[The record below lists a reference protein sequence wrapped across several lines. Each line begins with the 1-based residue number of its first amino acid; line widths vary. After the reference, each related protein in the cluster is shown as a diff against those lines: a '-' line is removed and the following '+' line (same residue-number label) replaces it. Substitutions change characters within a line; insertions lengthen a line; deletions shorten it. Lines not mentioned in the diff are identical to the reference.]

1 MISEVFRKFIDDHK
15 SGLGIV
21 ELPTSIGKTF
31 STFECIAKYTQE
43 WAEYKQTHKRNGD
56 FRQIIVVTP
65 LKKNLQA
72 SNKEVD
78 ELDGLERAYDRLGR
92 RTEYREEVL
101 FLDSITD
108 ILRNNTYMLS
118 NPGTKIPAFIQQM
131 PSFGN
136 LQNKIKL
143 FEAYDVF
150 KNDREFTNKI
160 NDEARKGYFEFR
172 RKICQAYKQEKN
184 INENLTLTDIADRE
198 GYDWIYR
205 LFPDLLIPR
214 CKVMLMSF
222 KKLIDGRVYEKPSC
236 AFMSDQFLKNKII
249 FIDEFDSTKHTIKD
263 SLAEEQSE
271 DHVDFLQLF
280 NSIFSGSKNLWL
292 SDTFRQLDS
301 TFEDR
306 HNLQKLVEIAERRR
320 SDYMLDH
327 AYQTSEDMKDG
338 AQTFIFNDN
347 ATRTISK
354 TSPGLQLIVRETGW
368 GRASLLMCR
377 SSEKK
382 EGDFYLEATIR
393 WITGFLK
400 RFANYTLHMATLYA
414 RHQNEQRKDGNMPQL
429 SMEDAFRSYLY
440 QYGIS
445 RDEMALNAQT
455 KFLFSLSD
463 ASNISRKTKRGELRQ
478 GYDFYLDGFTY
489 YSLLDGAHHNDNTI
503 ISMVDIPHTAESML
517 AKMSNNALVI
527 GLSATAAIPSA
538 TGNYNLGWIEE
549 NINDYIDVI
558 SEYPEIDEEV
568 TNFLHQRHQPY
579 REGNIKVC
587 THVIDNG
594 KIAQNKE
601 NLYGGDR
608 RTPAPA
614 LSDFKKETAITI
626 EKYIQGSL
634 VNVNPSERDYCVLR
648 YYNLMKVIKDFA
660 QKKHMQSLLYM
671 GTKSAEGDD
680 GADNPSGKDK
690 FDRWVIKKIIDAVNH
705 ELGLKGS
712 SEEISCDY
720 LYSMDFETSKERI
733 KRRLA
738 DTDENGNPKVPER
751 LVIISAYQSIAT
763 GQNLQYCAPAMY
775 AQQCCKLVPRGGQ
788 NENSYLEKDIDGIY
802 LGDITNLVSNFVKG
816 KLTEKELIGSVF
828 QAEELTA
835 AYEISQETKEDS
847 IQAAFNHLNET
858 FGEKNVLRDCES
870 IRSERTRTVIQAVGR
885 IGRSNMRCQEIN
897 IYIDSSVLNGLHL
910 PTLKRRYRTP
920 EMDALIQEFIRSSKT
935 VLNDETTKILNKAA
949 SKADNTAE
957 VINRRRSSANH
968 EGEWE
973 PGIMK
978 WWQDIREIVKKYP
991 TASYEEYQGNDFI
1004 QESYIDNG
1012 GTPINSYLFSVNN
1025 RYYNHQRVWFG
1036 DAESFKNADKKHRPY
1051 KINEAPFIC
1060 TMDED
1065 NARLQTILAYP
1076 GLRSW
1081 WKEQGYADTIKA
1093 QPYIM
1098 SPYLYTEIYKGTLGE
1113 TAGKYILEKETGII
1127 LDDITDPCKFEKADY
1142 VIHDRP
1148 DEYVDFKHYGIATM
1162 KDGAQEFDNI
1172 IKKLDNIN
1180 GKRMYVINLLKGG
1193 SEGML
1198 ERSQR
1203 FRDGRIVVIP
1213 WMIDDKGNVNNDLK
1227 KELLI
1232 NG

>member
-1 MISEVFRKFIDDHK
+1 MISEVFRKFIDDHQ

-72 SNKEVD
+72 SSKEAD

-92 RTEYREEVL
+92 RTEYGEEVL

-108 ILRNNTYMLS
+108 ILRDNYNLLTY
-118 NPGTKIPAFIQQM
+118 PGIKIPSFIQQL
-131 PSFGN
+131 PSFNN

-143 FEAYDVF
+143 FEKYDYF
-150 KNDREFTNKI
+150 KSDRDLTNKI

-172 RKICQAYKQEKN
+172 RNICQAYKQEKE
-184 INENLTLTDIADRE
+184 IKENLTLTDIADKE
-198 GYDWIYR
+198 GYDWVFK

-249 FIDEFDSTKHTIKD
+249 FVDEFDSTKHTIKD

-280 NSIFSGSKNLWL
+280 NSIYSGSKTYWL
-292 SDTFRQLDS
+292 SDTFRYIDS

-306 HNLQKLVEIAERRR
+306 HNLQKLIEIAERRR

-327 AYQTSEDMKDG
+327 AYQTSENMKDG

-368 GRASLLMCR
+368 GRASLMMCR
-377 SSEKK
+377 SAEKK
-382 EGDFYLEATIR
+382 DGDFNLESTTR

-400 RFANYTLHMATLYA
+400 RFADYALHMATLYA
-414 RHQNEQRKDGNMPQL
+414 RDQNEKRKGTDKPEL
-429 SMEDAFRSYLY
+429 SIEDAFRSYLY

-445 RDEMALNAQT
+445 RDEMVLNAQT

-463 ASNISRKTKRGELRQ
+463 ASKISRQTKRGELRQ

-503 ISMVDIPHTAESML
+503 ISMVDIPRTAESML

-527 GLSATAAIPSA
+527 GLSATAAIPSV
-538 TGNYNLGWIEE
+538 TGNYNLEWIEE
-549 NINDYIDVI
+549 NIHDYIDVI
-558 SEYPEIDEEV
+558 SEYPEINEEV
-568 TNFLHQRHQPY
+568 TSFLHQRHLPY
-579 REGNIKVC
+579 REGNIIVS

-594 KIAQNKE
+594 KIAMNRD
-601 NLYGGDR
+601 NLYGDGR

-614 LSDFKKETAITI
+614 LFDFKEKTALTI
-626 EKYIQGSL
+626 EKYIQCSL

-648 YYNLMKVIKDFA
+648 YYNLMRVIKDFA
-660 QKKHMQSLLYM
+660 QKKYMQSLLYM
-671 GTKSAEGDD
+671 GTKSAEGDE

-690 FDRWVIKKIIDAVNH
+690 FDRWVIKKLVDAVNYD
-705 ELGLKGS
+705 LGLN
-712 SEEISCDY
+712 EEEKISCDY
-720 LYSMDFETSKERI
+720 LYSTDFEVSKERI
-733 KRRLA
+733 KRRLS
-738 DTDENGNPKVPER
+738 DTDDNGKTKAPER

-763 GQNLQYCAPAMY
+763 GQNLQYCAPSMY

-788 NENSYLEKDIDGIY
+788 NESSYIEKDIDGIY

-816 KLTEKELIGSVF
+816 KLTEKELIGSIF

-885 IGRSNMRCQEIN
+885 IGRSNMRCKEIN

-920 EMDALIQEFIRSSKT
+920 EMEALIQEYIRST
-935 VLNDETTKILNKAA
+935 RTILDDETSKILNRAA

-957 VINRRRSSANH
+957 IINRRRSSANH

-978 WWQDIREIVKKYP
+978 WWQDMREIVKKHP
-991 TASYEEYQGNDFI
+991 TASYEDYQDNEFI
-1004 QESYIDNG
+1004 KENYIDNG

-1025 RYYNHQRVWFG
+1025 RYYKHQRVWFG
-1036 DAESFKNADKKHRPY
+1036 DAESFKNADTKRRPY
-1051 KINEAPFIC
+1051 KMNEAPFIC

-1065 NARLQTILAYP
+1065 NARLQNILAYP

-1113 TAGKYILEKETGII
+1113 TAGKYILEKETGLI
-1127 LDDITDPCKFEKADY
+1127 LDDITDPCKFEKADF

-1180 GKRMYVINLLKGG
+1180 GKRMYIINLLKGG

-1213 WMIDDKGNVNNDLK
+1213 WIIDDSANVNNDLK

>member
-43 WAEYKQTHKRNGD
+43 WAEYKSTHKRNGEY
-56 FRQIIVVTP
+56 RQIIVVTP
-65 LKKNLQA
+65 LKKNLQN
-72 SNKEVD
+72 SNEESE
-78 ELDGLERAYDRLGR
+78 ELDGLEKAYDGLGR
-92 RTEYREEVL
+92 RAYYKEEVL
-101 FLDSITD
+101 FLDSITE
-108 ILRNNTYMLS
+108 ILRKNS
-118 NPGTKIPAFIQQM
+118 NLLNYPGKKIPAFIQQM

-143 FEAYDVF
+143 FEAYDYF

-160 NDEARKGYFEFR
+160 NEEARKGYSDFR
-172 RKICQAYKQEKN
+172 GKICQAYKQEKN
-184 INENLTLTDIADRE
+184 INETPTLTDIADKE
-198 GYDWIYR
+198 GYDWIFR

-263 SLAEEQSE
+263 SLAEKQSKGN
-271 DHVDFLQLF
+271 VDFLQLF
-280 NSIFSGSKNLWL
+280 NTIYSGSKNLWL
-292 SDTFRQLDS
+292 SDTFLQIDS
-301 TFEDR
+301 TFEER

-327 AYQTSEDMKDG
+327 AYQTSDDMKNG

-354 TSPGLQLIVRETGW
+354 ISSGLQLIVRETGR
-368 GRASLLMCR
+368 GRASLMMCR
-377 SSEKK
+377 STEKK
-382 EGDFYLEATIR
+382 DGDFYLEATIR

-400 RFANYTLHMATLYA
+400 QFANYTLHMATRYA
-414 RHQNEQRKDGNMPQL
+414 RQQNEKRKDGNIPQL
-429 SMEDAFRSYLY
+429 SMEDAFCSYLY
-440 QYGIS
+440 QYNIS
-445 RDEMALNAQT
+445 RDEMVLNAQT

-538 TGNYNLGWIEE
+538 TGNYNLEWIEE

-568 TNFLHQRHQPY
+568 ANFLHQRHQPY

-601 NLYGGDR
+601 NLYGDGLG
-608 RTPAPA
+608 TPAPA
-614 LSDFKKETAITI
+614 LSEFKEKTAITI
-626 EKYIQGSL
+626 EKYIHGSL
-634 VNVNPSERDYCVLR
+634 INVNPKEIDYCVLR

-660 QKKHMQSLLYM
+660 QRKHMQSLLYM
-671 GTKSAEGDD
+671 GTKAAEGNED
-680 GADNPSGKDK
+680 ADVSSGGDK
-690 FDRWVIKKIIDAVNH
+690 FDKWVIKRIIKAVNY
-705 ELGLKGS
+705 ELGLEGHEK
-712 SEEISCDY
+712 ISCDY
-720 LYSMDFETSKERI
+720 LYSMDFEASKERI
-733 KRRLA
+733 RRRLA
-738 DTDENGNPKVPER
+738 DTDENGKPKVPER

-763 GQNLQYCAPAMY
+763 GQNLQYCAPSMY
-775 AQQCCKLVPRGGQ
+775 AQHCCKLVPRGGQ
-788 NENSYLEKDIDGIY
+788 NESSYIEKDIDGIY

-816 KLTEKELIGSVF
+816 KLTEKELIGSIF

-835 AYEISQETKEDS
+835 ANEISPETKEDS
-847 IQAAFNHLNET
+847 IQSAFNHLNET
-858 FGEKNVLRDCES
+858 FSEKNVLRDCES

-885 IGRSNMRCQEIN
+885 IGRSNMRCKEIN

-910 PTLKRRYRTP
+910 PTLKRRYKTP
-920 EMDALIQEFIRSSKT
+920 EMDALIQEYIRSSKT
-935 VLNDETTKILNKAA
+935 ILDDDTNKILNKAA
-949 SKADNTAE
+949 STSDNTAE

-973 PGIMK
+973 PEIMK

-991 TASYEEYQGNDFI
+991 TASCEEYQGNEFI
-1004 QESYIDNG
+1004 KESYIDNG
-1012 GTPINSYLFSVNN
+1012 GTPVNSYLFSVNN

-1051 KINEAPFIC
+1051 KMNDVPSIYTMNEEN
-1060 TMDED
+1060 T
-1065 NARLQTILAYP
+1065 RLQTILAYP

-1081 WKEQGYADTIKA
+1081 WKEQGYADAIKA

-1127 LDDITDPCKFEKADY
+1127 LDDITDPRKFEKADY

-1148 DEYVDFKHYGIATM
+1148 DEYVDFKHYSIATM

-1180 GKRMYVINLLKGG
+1180 GKRMYVINLIKGG
-1193 SEGML
+1193 SDGML

-1213 WMIDDKGNVNNDLK
+1213 WMIDENGNANNDLK

>member
-1 MISEVFRKFIDDHK
+1 MISNSFRKFIDTHK

-31 STFECIAKYTQE
+31 STFECIAKYTQD
-43 WAEYKQTHKRNGD
+43 WAMYRQTHKRNGD

-72 SNKEVD
+72 SNKEVA
-78 ELDGLERAYDRLGR
+78 ELDGLEKAYDRLGR
-92 RTEYREEVL
+92 HSEYREEVL
-101 FLDSITD
+101 FLDSISD
-108 ILRNNTYMLS
+108 ILRNNYNLLTY
-118 NPGTKIPAFIQQM
+118 PGTTIPAFIQQM

-136 LQNKIKL
+136 LQSKIKL
-143 FEAYDVF
+143 FDAYDYF

-160 NDEARKGYFEFR
+160 NDEARKGYFDFR

-184 INENLTLTDIADRE
+184 IKENLTLTDIADRE
-198 GYDWIYR
+198 GYDWIFR

-236 AFMSDQFLKNKII
+236 SFMSDQFLKNKII
-249 FIDEFDSTKHTIKD
+249 FIDEFDSTKKTIKD

-271 DHVDFLQLF
+271 DRVDFLQLF

-292 SDTFRQLDS
+292 SDTFRHIDS

-327 AYQTSEDMKDG
+327 AYQTSEEMKDG

-368 GRASLLMCR
+368 GRASLMMCR
-377 SSEKK
+377 SSEKQ
-382 EGDFYLEATIR
+382 EGDFYLESTIR

-414 RHQNEQRKDGNMPQL
+414 QQQNELKKDGNTPQL
-429 SMEDAFRSYLY
+429 SMEDAFRSFLY

-445 RDEMALNAQT
+445 RDELALNAQT

-538 TGNYNLGWIEE
+538 TGNYNLAWVED

-558 SEYPEIDEEV
+558 TEYPEIDEEV
-568 TNFLHQRHQPY
+568 KRFLAQRHEPY
-579 REGNIKVC
+579 NSGNIKVC

-594 KIAQNKE
+594 KVAQNKE
-601 NLYGGDR
+601 NLYGDGR
-608 RTPAPA
+608 RTSAPA
-614 LSDFKKETAITI
+614 LSEFKKVTAITI
-626 EKYIQGSL
+626 EKYINGSL
-634 VNVNPSERDYCVLR
+634 VNVNPPERDYCVQR

-671 GTKSAEGDD
+671 GTKAAEGSDK
-680 GADNPSGKDK
+680 ADSPSGKDK
-690 FDRWVIKKIIDAVNH
+690 FDRWIINKIIEAVNFDLDLSDA
-705 ELGLKGS
+705 EKV
-712 SEEISCDY
+712 SCDY
-720 LYSMDFETSKERI
+720 LYSMDFEASKERI

-738 DTDENGNPKVPER
+738 DKDENGNPKVPER

-788 NENSYLEKDIDGIY
+788 NESSYLEKDIDGIY

-816 KLTEKELIGSVF
+816 KLTEKELIGSIF

-847 IQAAFNHLNET
+847 IQSAFNHLNET
-858 FGEKNVLRDCES
+858 FSEKNVLRECES
-870 IRSERTRTVIQAVGR
+870 ILSERTRTVIQAVGR
-885 IGRSNMRCQEIN
+885 IGRSNMRCKEIN

-910 PTLKRRYRTP
+910 PTLERRYRTP
-920 EMDALIQEFIRSSKT
+920 EMDALIQEYKRSTKVILDADHS
-935 VLNDETTKILNKAA
+935 KILNRAA
-949 SKADNTAE
+949 TTADNTAE

-973 PGIMK
+973 PEIMK
-978 WWQDIREIVKKYP
+978 WWQDIREIVKKHP
-991 TASYEEYQGNDFI
+991 TASFEEYQRNEFI
-1004 QESYIDNG
+1004 KENYIDNG
-1012 GTPINSYLFSVNN
+1012 GTPINSYLFSVNH

-1036 DAESFKNADKKHRPY
+1036 DEESFKNAGEKHRPY
-1051 KINEAPFIC
+1051 KMNDLPFIC
-1060 TMDED
+1060 TMNED
-1065 NARLQTILAYP
+1065 NVRLQTILSYP
-1076 GLRSW
+1076 GLRQW
-1081 WKEQGYADTIKA
+1081 WKEQGYADRIEA
-1093 QPYIM
+1093 NPYIM
-1098 SPYLYTEIYKGTLGE
+1098 SPFLYTEIYKGTLGE
-1113 TAGKYILEKETGII
+1113 TAGKYILEKETGLI
-1127 LDDITDPCKFEKADY
+1127 LDDITDPRKFEKADY

-1148 DEYVDFKHYGIATM
+1148 DEYVDFKHYGIGTM
-1162 KDGAQEFDNI
+1162 KDGAQEFDYI
-1172 IKKLDNIN
+1172 IKKLDGIN
-1180 GKRMYVINLLKGG
+1180 GKRMYIINLLKGG
-1193 SEGML
+1193 SEGMP

-1213 WMIDDKGNVNNDLK
+1213 WMIDDNAIVNNDLK
-1227 KELLI
+1227 KDLLT